1 MMETLHS
8 LWSQIDWG
16 MLGAWSLTL
25 FLLLL
30 GLLGTVLPLLPGPF
44 IIFIAGALHTFLRPE
59 SGMSA
64 TGLVLMAVLL
74 AAAYAIDFASG
85 AAGAKWFGASKAGVW
100 GVLIGGLL
108 GLPLG
113 LPGLIAGPV
122 AGGLIGEM
130 AFAKRDWKEGLKSTW
145 GSVVGTGVGML
156 ARIGLSIAMVATFFL
171 DALWW

>member
-1 MMETLHS
+1 MMETLQN
-8 LWSQIDWG
+8 LWAQIDWG
-16 MLGAWSLTL
+16 MLGTWSLTL
-25 FLLLL
+25 ALLLV

-44 IIFIAGALHTFLRPE
+44 ILFIAGALHTFLRPE

-64 TGLVLMAVLL
+64 TGLVLMGVLL
-74 AAAYAIDFASG
+74 VAAYVVDIASG
-85 AAGAKWFGASKAGVW
+85 AVGAKWFGASKAGVW

-113 LPGLIAGPV
+113 LPGLIVGPI

-130 AFAKRDWKEGLKSTW
+130 AFSKREWKEGIRSTW
-145 GSVVGTGVGML
+145 GSVVGTGVGMV
-156 ARIGLSIAMVATFFL
+156 ARIGLSLGMIVTFFV